1 MKLSLEVLCAT
12 MNREDFS
19 LVKEMNIKSN
29 VFFANQDGRYMY
41 EEQMLANGKKARML
55 TTNTLGASANRNI
68 SLLHSCGDICL
79 LSDDDVIYD
88 DDYENIIIENFEEN
102 PTADMIIFNL
112 RTNSKERKMEEIKI
126 KKKMS
131 RFCRNPYGA
140 VRVAFRRKSQQKFN
154 CWFSMMLGPNA
165 LYKMGEDSKFINE
178 FREKGS
184 VYLSDDY
191 IGEVNFNSSSW
202 FEGYN
207 EEYFFNKGAY
217 LQITKQNN
225 VFTYIYYGLR
235 TKSNIPLLSRFKL
248 LLDGAFCA
256 AKCISYGE
264 YKEKM
269 L

>member
-55 TTNTLGASANRNI
+55 TTNTLGTSVNRNI

-79 LSDDDVIYD
+79 LSDDDVVYD
-88 DDYENIIIENFEEN
+88 DDYESIIIENFENN
-102 PTADMIIFNL
+102 PNADMIIFNL
-112 RTNSKERKMEEIKI
+112 RTNSQERKIEEIKS

-184 VYLSDDY
+184 VYLSNDY
-191 IGEVNFNSSSW
+191 IGEVNFESSSW
-202 FEGYN
+202 FEGYT

-217 LQITKQNN
+217 LEISKKNN
-225 VFTYIYYGLR
+225 ILSYIYYGVR
-235 TKSNIPLLSRFKL
+235 TKSNIPLISRIKL
-248 LLDGAFCA
+248 MRYGASCA
-256 AKCISYGE
+256 RECISYSG
-264 YKEKM
+264 YKEKK